1 MYVRELVVSY
11 RRRHVMSASGSRS
24 VSTPAE
30 AASVFASIMG
40 EEAVE
45 VFGFLSLTT
54 RHHLIA
60 YHQISRGG
68 IDRTP
73 VSPREVFQMALL
85 SHAAAIVIGHN
96 HPSGD
101 PSPSSDDVALTW
113 KLTQAG
119 ELIGVSVLD
128 HVIVGDHRY
137 YSFKEGGRL

>member
-1 MYVRELVVSY
+1 M
-11 RRRHVMSASGSRS
+11 
-24 VSTPAE
+24 
-30 AASVFASIMG
+30 FASIMG